1 MADDGPSQLEQHLD
15 DAGEERSDDD
25 LGLSSNEDSYDGDW
39 SAIVDAA
46 TCGVSCATDHAAGTG
61 SNSIMESLQFDA
73 GYDGAGAYSG
83 SNSYYDDDS
92 ADTGDTGSASNSNS
106 NSADYDPFSA
116 MESWDGSD
124 YSASNSN
131 SADYDP
137 YSGMEPW
144 DGSDYSASNSNSAD
158 YASLAPRPTAAWGGS
173 DYSTSTSTSNSAE
186 HTSFRQMQPLGGYAT
201 SDTTEPST
209 DTTHDTTVSDAFR
222 VWSNVMHD
230 PAVASSIAHGDV
242 GRRAGAACRSE
253 IKATRPANGAGPVPA
268 QAGAAHRRTQRS
280 TASRRAPTKLDWSF
294 AYDLLTGRV
303 INTYPVR
310 PYCAEARAVRQIFFE
325 RPLQRLPRG
334 GDRWR
339 NSGGGKGSSV
349 RWITENE
356 GIRKRYGQLQ
366 RRDPTLK
373 RLSFTQCSL
382 IRKDPQ
388 HPEKIEDDYSAYVF
402 TIEPCEVGDAET
414 LEPPAVRA
422 APHFTAFA
430 DASEVTAN
438 PNSAAGIAV
447 LDFGLVKGR
456 VSNRAKQVARKGPKQ
471 RKRGRA
477 LLPEVS
483 DTATPVDGSLLS
495 EFTFDGGD
503 LQPKRTK
510 RYGAAGWPFGQ
521 ATLVK
526 ATLLSLAVMALG
538 GYMIATGWQLM
549 ATPSASGLCDA
560 HTFRLAIS
568 GHTDC
573 TPCRDCAAQ
582 GFETLFK
589 CTASANACVS
599 LSVCSHQ
606 PAFCTCTGK
615 LF

>member
-1 MADDGPSQLEQHLD
+1 MAADAPLQLQQHLGVS
-15 DAGEERSDDD
+15 GEEGSDDD
-25 LGLSSNEDSYDGDW
+25 LGVSSNEDGYDGDW

-46 TCGVSCATDHAAGTG
+46 TDVVSATDVAGTG
-61 SNSIMESLQFDA
+61 SNSLESLEFDVGYDDA
-73 GYDGAGAYSG
+73 GAHSG

-92 ADTGDTGSASNSNS
+92 SDPSDTGSISASK
-106 NSADYDPFSA
+106 SADYDPF
-116 MESWDGSD
+116 
-124 YSASNSN
+124 
-131 SADYDP
+131 
-137 YSGMEPW
+137 SGMEPW
-144 DGSDYSASNSNSAD
+144 DGSDYSTSN
-158 YASLAPRPTAAWGGS
+158 
-173 DYSTSTSTSNSAE
+173 STSNSAE
-186 HTSFRQMQPLGGYAT
+186 YTSFPQMQPLGGYAT
-201 SDTTEPST
+201 SDATEPSTVT
-209 DTTHDTTVSDAFR
+209 DTTHDTTVGDAFH

-230 PAVASSIAHGDV
+230 PAATSSIVHEDV
-242 GRRAGAACRSE
+242 GRRAGAARRSE
-253 IKATRPANGAGPVPA
+253 IIATRPADGAAPLPA
-268 QAGAAHRRTQRS
+268 QAGVAYRRQRS
-280 TASRRAPTKLDWSF
+280 TTSRRAPKQSLDWGF
-294 AYDLLTGRV
+294 TYDLLTGRV

-310 PYCAEARAVRQIFFE
+310 PYLAEARAVRQIFFE

-373 RLSFTQCSL
+373 QLSFTQCSL

>member
-1 MADDGPSQLEQHLD
+1 MADDAPSQLEQHLD
-15 DAGEERSDDD
+15 EAGEERSDDD

-61 SNSIMESLQFDA
+61 SNSLESLQFDA

-92 ADTGDTGSASNSNS
+92 SDSGDTGSASNS
-106 NSADYDPFSA
+106 ADYGPFSA

-124 YSASNSN
+124 YNASNSN
-131 SADYDP
+131 NADYGP
-137 YSGMEPW
+137 FSGMEPW

-158 YASLAPRPTAAWGGS
+158 YTTLASRPTAAWGGY
-173 DYSTSTSTSNSAE
+173 YSTSTSNSNSAE
-186 HTSFRQMQPLGGYAT
+186 HTSFRQLQPLGGYAT

-325 RPLQRLPRG
+325 RPPQRLARG

-339 NSGGGKGSSV
+339 NSGGATGSAV
-349 RWITENE
+349 HWITENE

-373 RLSFTQCSL
+373 RLSFTQYSL

-388 HPEKIEDDYSAYVF
+388 HPEKIEDDNSAYVF
-402 TIEPCEVGDAET
+402 TVEPCELSDAET
-414 LEPPAVRA
+414 LEPPVCRA
-422 APHFTAFA
+422 APHFAAFA
-430 DASEVTAN
+430 DAIEVRGS
-438 PNSAAGIAV
+438 NSAAGIAV
-447 LDFGLVKGR
+447 LDFDLAKGR
-456 VSNRAKQVARKGPKQ
+456 ISNRSKQVARRGQTQ
-471 RKRGRA
+471 RKRGRTTVT
-477 LLPEVS
+477 EVS
-483 DTATPVDGSLLS
+483 DTATLADGSLLS

-510 RYGAAGWPFGQ
+510 QSGAARWPFGQ

-549 ATPSASGLCDA
+549 ARPSDSGLCDA
-560 HTFRLAIS
+560 NTFRLAVS
-568 GHTDC
+568 RHTEC

-582 GFETLFK
+582 GFEALFE
-589 CTASANACVS
+589 CTGSANTCVA

-606 PAFCTCTGK
+606 PAFCTYTGK